1 MCPTKSC
8 VICPPLKSLILQISA
23 SLSCSLLSHCSISL
37 EKFSKNSLSLIH
49 NILHNYGVHVGIC
62 YMYRMYNDQ
71 VKVFEVFITLSIYYF
86 YLLVMFQILSSI
98 HFEIYNILLL
108 SIITLVCYQILQ
120 FIFLTVC

>member
-1 MCPTKSC
+1 MWVFVTC
-8 VICPPLKSLILQISA
+8 IEL
-23 SLSCSLLSHCSISL
+23 
-37 EKFSKNSLSLIH
+37 
-49 NILHNYGVHVGIC
+49 
-62 YMYRMYNDQ
+62 YNDQ